1 MPDNDLFCEIRAC
14 FYEKDKNKDLLD
26 KIKVRRNR
34 NENEKIDLQRL
45 CLRLTLT
52 LLPVIEYSNKIKW
65 NNEKQTF
72 TGGREYCSPDCL

>member
-34 NENEKIDLQRL
+34 NENEKIDFYENVYRNQ
-45 CLRLTLT
+45 
-52 LLPVIEYSNKIKW
+52 
-65 NNEKQTF
+65 EK
-72 TGGREYCSPDCL
+72 